1 MTRVAQFAL
10 RRVIEQYTQTTRFVI
25 IANYVNKIIPALQSR
40 CTSFRF
46 GPLDSADV
54 KRFLLTVADREQLP
68 LDAAHAG
75 IDAVIRLAHG
85 DMRKC
90 LNVMQ
95 ACKAAYGRVDGTTVY
110 QCTGAPDPVDIQR
123 MLDSLLNA
131 TFADSFRALQ
141 ALQLDKG
148 LSLVDLLQSLH
159 TLVLRTALP
168 PAATAF
174 LLPRLAD
181 VERALT
187 QGASERL
194 QLGATVGAFVIA
206 KTIAAK
212 EAAAAK

>member
-1 MTRVAQFAL
+1 MTRIAQFAL
-10 RRVIEQYTQTTRFVI
+10 RRVIEQYTKTTRFVI

-54 KRFLLTVADREQLP
+54 KKFLLTVAAQEQLP

-75 IDAVIRLAHG
+75 IDAVISLAGG

-95 ACKAAYGRVDGTTVY
+95 ACKAAYGRVDERTVF
-110 QCTGAPDPVDIQR
+110 QCTGAPDPVDVQKV
-123 MLDSLLNA
+123 MDSLLNA
-131 TFADSFRALQ
+131 TFAEAFAAVQTLQ
-141 ALQLDKG
+141 QEKG
-148 LSLVDLLQSLH
+148 LSLVDILQSLH
-159 TLVLRTALP
+159 GIVLRMKLPPTAL
-168 PAATAF
+168 AF

-187 QGASERL
+187 QGASEKL
-194 QLGATVGAFVIA
+194 QLGATVGAFVLA

-212 EAAAAK
+212 AATAK